1 MENTELFDEIF
12 DEVFETEY
20 EVNAEMDEVNPW
32 MMIAS
37 ESGST
42 SRSG

>member
-1 MENTELFDEIF
+1 MENNELFDEVF
-12 DEVFETEY
+12 NEVFDTEY

-37 ESGST
+37 ESGT
-42 SRSG
+42 ATVA